1 MRQQG
6 TCNITPYP
14 HLQCRLQPPRHLVMD
29 LWPLSFLRCMCMHVQ
44 RKRMKPTRSHVNN
57 TKQTM
62 QHSKRSHRSWHRRE
76 HRWSSAW
83 CFERRVAES
92 GLTCAS
98 AISCKSH
105 YMCFHSIC
113 YIKGSIYTCMHK
125 VRQTRPCSATFAAAA
140 LLLDIA
146 TKKRGRATKLLV
158 WERFNATNLQK
169 QGMKGNEVARG
180 ERKRCVK
187 QRSC

>member
-113 YIKGSIYTCMHK
+113 YIKESIYMYAQS
-125 VRQTRPCSATFAAAA
+125 QTNTA
-140 LLLDIA
+140 LFCHFCRGGA
-146 TKKRGRATKLLV
+146 VARHRNEKKG
-158 WERFNATNLQK
+158 ES
-169 QGMKGNEVARG
+169 NEVAGVG
-180 ERKRCVK
+180 EV
-187 QRSC
+187 